1 MAGSLAEVARRAGV
15 SIATASRA
23 LSGSSHPVSSE
34 VRERIERAAR
44 ELGYSPS
51 ALARALVTRRS
62 RIIGVIVGDI
72 VDPYFAEITRGV
84 EDVARR
90 SGYLTIVC
98 DADRD
103 PSAELA
109 YLRLLGDYQA
119 EGVIF
124 SGGGALDDLQ
134 ATALQDQVRR
144 AMEAGVRVV
153 SLAPRLIGGAT
164 ITVDNRA
171 AAADITRHL
180 LALGHQSIAFVAGM
194 PAITTSVLRLE
205 GYRAAMTGAGREP
218 EEPYAGNFRFE
229 SGQAA
234 ADEMV
239 RRGLP
244 HAVLA
249 ANDES
254 AIGVVMALRD
264 AGVAVPGDVSV
275 AGIGNTRTS
284 RFVDLTTVSVELYEL
299 GSIAARR
306 MIEPDGWDPAFRVTV
321 PHRVIVRGTTRERR

>member
-1 MAGSLAEVARRAGV
+1 MAGSLADVARRAGV

-23 LSGSSHPVSSE
+23 LSGSSHPVSAK
-34 VRERIERAAR
+34 VRERIMRAAQ

-62 RIIGVIVGDI
+62 RIIGLILGDI
-72 VDPYFAEITRGV
+72 VDVYFAEITRGV

-103 PSAELA
+103 PAAELA
-109 YLRLLGDYQA
+109 YLRLLGDYQS

-124 SGGGALDDLQ
+124 TGGGALDDPAA
-134 ATALQDQVRR
+134 ATLADQVRR
-144 AMEAGVRVV
+144 ASEAGVRVV
-153 SLAPRLIGGAT
+153 SLAPRAFGGAT
-164 ITVDNRA
+164 VTIDNRA
-171 AAADITRHL
+171 AAAEITRQL
-180 LALGHQSIAFVAGM
+180 VSLGHRRIAFVAGM
-194 PAITTSVLRLE
+194 PEITTSALRLE
-205 GYRAAMTGAGREP
+205 GFRAAMAEAGLDAGEV
-218 EEPYAGNFRFE
+218 YAGNFRFE
-229 SGQAA
+229 AGQAA

-244 HAVLA
+244 EAVLA

-264 AGVAVPGDVSV
+264 AGVKVPEDVSV

-284 RFVDLTTVSVELYEL
+284 RFVDLTTVSVELNEL
-299 GSIAARR
+299 GAIAARR
-306 MIEPDGWDPAFRVTV
+306 IIDPEGWDPALRISV
-321 PHRVIVRGTTRERR
+321 PHRVIIRSTTRERR